1 MSALLERWQEVVAG
15 LPKERRPP
23 DTAETREIL
32 ERLFRFAPA
41 QGEFLLLNPGY
52 LKELLQAGLLEH
64 GQTEVQ
70 VRNACANF
78 VRPPEG
84 RPETS
89 LESGNDPLTRLRLWK
104 RREFFRIAVRD
115 LLNKA
120 PVEEIMSELSTMA
133 SVCVQ
138 SALDTVREGLAAKLP
153 APKTPFAV
161 LGLGKLGGRE
171 LNYNSDID
179 LIYIYEEEGQ
189 AGRITHHEWFG
200 RLAQSLTQELTRMD
214 THGSLFRV
222 DLRLRPEGSSGPIV
236 HSLDSCEHYYAA
248 FGETWERLALGKARG
263 VAGEHELA
271 YEFCQRLQPFIYP
284 RSISPDVFDE
294 IDQIKKRIE
303 AEIVG
308 PDALERHVK
317 LGRGGIRE
325 IEFITQSLQLLHGA
339 RQPFLHETGTLK
351 SLQALHRTELLA
363 RETLQELVR
372 AYRCFRMVEH
382 RLQMRYDLQTH
393 TLPPGW
399 EKSPDLFQSL
409 GYSSAEAFVSEFKEH
424 QNRVRKVFSSL
435 LGEVSVR
442 PAVTLDWPPEPS
454 ESVLRDLAAC
464 GFKDHTDAYQTL
476 LALSHGPK
484 FVHTSSRTKILFSRL
499 WPIIRE
505 QLPREA
511 RPDLCLKQ
519 LERFTEAYGTR
530 SALFEILL
538 RRPKL
543 LEILFLIFDNSRY
556 LTDTIIRHPEFI
568 EDIALTGTLDYQ
580 KTPADVA
587 REIRAMTDAGLP
599 LEKVLRLTK
608 RSELLR
614 IELRAMMGKAGL
626 NVTMQEWSELAEVCL
641 TEAAAAVE
649 APKDFAVIA
658 MGKFGGKEL
667 SNGSDLDIT
676 FVGEDVRK
684 AVRILKI
691 MNETTEDGIVFPM
704 DARLRPYG
712 SDGLLSVPLS
722 TYRDYY
728 AGKAQFWEK
737 LALTRAR
744 PVTGDPEVR
753 AQFEALIEETI
764 YRRPIDA
771 RELAEIFSMRQRIE
785 SERSTKGHD
794 PRATIPEPRFTA
806 DYKTGKGGLV
816 DLEFMAQT
824 LQLLNGCRD
833 PVWRDTN
840 TIQILRLHRAD
851 RLVENYLFLRKME
864 FSLRRFH
871 LTEESSI
878 PRDEEQ
884 QWILARHMGFKDFE
898 SFLKVY
904 EPILEENRSGWE
916 GFKTGLTNKMG

>member
-1 MSALLERWQEVVAG
+1 MQAFWERWKDATAG
-15 LPKERRPP
+15 LPSNKAPP
-23 DTAETREIL
+23 NTAETHQLLTRV
-32 ERLFRFAPA
+32 FRFAPA
-41 QGEFLLLNPGY
+41 QAEFLLSNPDC
-52 LKELLQAGLLEH
+52 LKSLLDTGLLERERTH
-64 GQTEVQ
+64 AQIRQ
-70 VRNACANF
+70 SCAEF
-78 VRPPEG
+78 IRQKQD
-84 RPETS
+84 
-89 LESGNDPLTRLRLWK
+89 DPLAALRLWK

-120 PVEEIMSELSTMA
+120 GVEEIMAELSALA

-138 SALDTVREGLAAKLP
+138 SVLDTVWERLAAKLP

-161 LGLGKLGGRE
+161 LGLGKLGGSE

-189 AGRITHHEWFG
+189 AGRITHHEWFV

-214 THGSLFRV
+214 AHGSLFRV

-236 HSLDSCEHYYAA
+236 HSLESCEHYYAA
-248 FGETWERLALGKARG
+248 FGETWERLALSKARG
-263 VAGEHELA
+263 VAGDNELA

-284 RSISPDVFDE
+284 RSISRSVVDE
-294 IDQIKKRIE
+294 IYQIKKRIE
-303 AEIVG
+303 EEVVG
-308 PDALERHVK
+308 QGALERHVK

-325 IEFITQSLQLLHGA
+325 IEFTTQTLQLLHGA
-339 RQPFLHETGTLK
+339 RHPFLHEASTLK
-351 SLQALHRTELLA
+351 SLQALHRTELMS
-363 RETLQELVR
+363 RDTLDELVS

-393 TLPPGW
+393 TLPPDW
-399 EKSPDLFQSL
+399 EKSPDLFESL
-409 GYSSAEAFVSEFKEH
+409 NYPSAEAFVSELKEH
-424 QNRVRKVFSSL
+424 QNRVRKVFSAL
-435 LGEVSVR
+435 LEDDPNR
-442 PAVTLDWPPEPS
+442 PAAAFDWPEKPTEAILHELS
-454 ESVLRDLAAC
+454 AC
-464 GFKDHTDAYQTL
+464 GIKNTGDAYMTL
-476 LALSHGPK
+476 HALAHGPE
-484 FVHTSSRTKILFSRL
+484 FVHTSSRTKILFDRL

-511 RPDLCLKQ
+511 RPELCLNQ

-580 KTPADVA
+580 KTPQDVA
-587 REIRAMTDAGLP
+587 KEIHSMIDADLP
-599 LEKVLRLTK
+599 LERVLRLTK

-626 NVTMQEWSELAEVCL
+626 DVTMQEWSELAEVCL
-641 TEAAAAVE
+641 NEAATAAGA
-649 APKDFAVIA
+649 APDFAVIA

-667 SNGSDLDIT
+667 SNGSDLDIL
-676 FVGEDVRK
+676 FVGEDVKK
-684 AVRILKI
+684 AVRVIKI
-691 MNETTEDGIVFPM
+691 MNETTEDGIVFPI

-712 SDGLLSVPLS
+712 NDGLLSVPLS
-722 TYRDYY
+722 TYQDYY
-728 AGKAQFWEK
+728 ANKAQFWEK

-744 PVTGDPEVR
+744 PVVGNLEIR
-753 AQFEALIEETI
+753 SQFEALIAQTI
-764 YRRPIDA
+764 YQQPINA
-771 RELAEIFSMRQRIE
+771 GELAEIFGMRARIE
-785 SERSTKGHD
+785 KE
-794 PRATIPEPRFTA
+794 RATHTPGFSA

-824 LQLLNGCRD
+824 LQLLHGHKD
-833 PVWRDTN
+833 PAWRATN
-840 TIQILRLHRAD
+840 TITILKLHNNLK
-851 RLVENYLFLRKME
+851 LVENYLFLRKME

-884 QWILARHMGFKDFE
+884 QWILARHMGFKDFA

-904 EPILEENRSGWE
+904 EPILEENRRVWDE
-916 GFKTGLTNKMG
+916 FKTSVTSKS

>member
-1 MSALLERWQEVVAG
+1 MNQALHERWKEALAT
-15 LPKERRPP
+15 LPPEQQPP

-32 ERLFRFAPA
+32 ERVFRFAPA
-41 QGEFLLLNPGY
+41 QGEFLLSNPNC
-52 LKELLQAGLLEH
+52 LKELLEAGLLERER
-64 GQTEVQ
+64 TESQ
-70 VRNACANF
+70 VRQSCADF
-78 VRPPEG
+78 VRQSDG
-84 RPETS
+84 
-89 LESGNDPLTRLRLWK
+89 DPLARLRSWK

-115 LLNKA
+115 LMNKA
-120 PVEEIMSELSTMA
+120 PVEEIMSELSTLA
-133 SVCVQ
+133 SACVQ
-138 SALDTVREGLAAKLP
+138 SARERLAAKFP

-171 LNYNSDID
+171 LNYSSDID

-200 RLAQSLTQELTRMD
+200 RLTQSLTQELTRMD
-214 THGSLFRV
+214 GHGSLFRV

-263 VAGEHELA
+263 VAGDHELA

-284 RSISPDVFDE
+284 RSVSPSVVDE
-294 IDQIKKRIE
+294 IYQIKKRIE
-303 AEIVG
+303 DEIVG
-308 PDALERHVK
+308 QHALERHVK

-325 IEFITQSLQLLHGA
+325 IEFITQMLQLLHGS
-339 RQPFLHETGTLK
+339 RHPFLHETGTLK
-351 SLQALHRTELLA
+351 SLQALHRTELLG
-363 RETLQELVR
+363 RETLQELVS

-399 EKSPDLFQSL
+399 EKSPDFYQSL
-409 GYSSAEAFVSEFKEH
+409 AYPSAEAFVSALKEH
-424 QNRVRKVFSSL
+424 QNHVRRVFSAL
-435 LGEVSVR
+435 LEDDS
-442 PAVTLDWPPEPS
+442 AKQASTLDWHEQPS
-454 ESVLRDLAAC
+454 ETILRDLAAC
-464 GFKDHTDAYQTL
+464 GFKDASDAYQTL
-476 LALSHGPK
+476 RALSHGPE

-587 REIRAMTDAGLP
+587 REIRSMIDAGLP

-614 IELRAMMGKAGL
+614 IELRAMMGKTGL
-626 NVTMQEWSELAEVCL
+626 DVTMQEWSELAEVCL
-641 TEAAAAVE
+641 GEAATAAK
-649 APKDFAVIA
+649 AQKDFAIIA

-667 SNGSDLDIT
+667 SNGSDLDIM
-676 FVGEDVRK
+676 FVGEDIKK
-684 AVRILKI
+684 AVGIIKI

-704 DARLRPYG
+704 DSRLRPYG
-712 SDGLLSVPLS
+712 NDGLLAVSLA

-744 PVTGDPEVR
+744 PAAGDPDIGS
-753 AQFEALIEETI
+753 QF
-764 YRRPIDA
+764 
-771 RELAEIFSMRQRIE
+771 
-785 SERSTKGHD
+785 
-794 PRATIPEPRFTA
+794 
-806 DYKTGKGGLV
+806 
-816 DLEFMAQT
+816 
-824 LQLLNGCRD
+824 
-833 PVWRDTN
+833 
-840 TIQILRLHRAD
+840 
-851 RLVENYLFLRKME
+851 
-864 FSLRRFH
+864 
-871 LTEESSI
+871 
-878 PRDEEQ
+878 
-884 QWILARHMGFKDFE
+884 
-898 SFLKVY
+898 
-904 EPILEENRSGWE
+904 
-916 GFKTGLTNKMG
+916 

>member
-1 MSALLERWQEVVAG
+1 VKQALHERWKEAVAA
-15 LPKERRPP
+15 LPPKQRPADDP
-23 DTAETREIL
+23 QTRAIL
-32 ERLFRFAPA
+32 ERVFRFAPA
-41 QGEFLLLNPGY
+41 QGEFLLAAPAC
-52 LKELLQAGLLEH
+52 LKDLIDHGLLEH
-64 GQTEVQ
+64 DRTESQ
-70 VRNACANF
+70 FRKSCSDF
-78 VRPPEG
+78 LRDPDG
-84 RPETS
+84 DS
-89 LESGNDPLTRLRLWK
+89 LARLRLWK

-115 LLNKA
+115 LTGKA
-120 PVEEIMSELSTMA
+120 PVETIMSELSALA
-133 SVCVQ
+133 SVCVH
-138 SALDTVREGLAAKLP
+138 SCLDTVHERLAAKMP
-153 APKTPFAV
+153 PPKTPFAV

-171 LNYNSDID
+171 LNYSSDID
-179 LIYIYEEEGQ
+179 LIYVYEEEGQ
-189 AGRITHHEWFG
+189 AGRLTHHEWFV

-214 THGSLFRV
+214 AHGSLFRV

-236 HSLDSCEHYYAA
+236 HSLESCENYYAA

-263 VAGEHELA
+263 VAGDRELA

-284 RSISPDVFDE
+284 RSVARSVVDE
-294 IDQIKKRIE
+294 IYQIKKRIE
-303 AEIVG
+303 DEIVG
-308 PDALERHVK
+308 AGALERHVK

-325 IEFITQSLQLLHGA
+325 IEFITQTLQLLHGA
-339 RQPFLHETGTLK
+339 RHPFLHETGTLK
-351 SLQALHRTELLA
+351 SLQALHRTELLG
-363 RETLQELVR
+363 RETLDELVR

-399 EKSPDLFQSL
+399 EKSPDLFESL
-409 GYSSAEAFVSEFKEH
+409 GYASADAFVSELKDH
-424 QNRVRKVFSSL
+424 QNSVRKVFSGL
-435 LGEVSVR
+435 LEDDSVK
-442 PAVTLDWPPEPS
+442 PAASTDWPEEPS
-454 ESVLRDLAAC
+454 PEMLRDLAAC
-464 GFKDHTDAYQTL
+464 GLKDGRDAYQTL
-476 LALSHGPK
+476 HALSHGPE
-484 FVHTSSRTKILFSRL
+484 FVHTSSRTRILFDRL
-499 WPIIRE
+499 WPLIRE

-580 KTPADVA
+580 KSPADVA
-587 REIRAMTDAGLP
+587 REIHAMIDAGLP

-626 NVTMQEWSELAEVCL
+626 EVTMQEWSELAEVCL
-641 TEAAAAVE
+641 DEACAAADAQ
-649 APKDFAVIA
+649 KDFAVIA

-667 SNGSDLDIT
+667 SNGSDLDVIY
-676 FVGEDVRK
+676 VGEEIKK
-684 AVRILKI
+684 AVRIIKI

-712 SDGLLSVPLS
+712 NDGLLAVGLAAA
-722 TYRDYY
+722 REYY
-728 AGKAQFWEK
+728 QTKAQLWEK

-744 PVTGDPEVR
+744 PAAGDPQIR
-753 AQFEALIEETI
+753 KGFEAMICDVI
-764 YRRPIDA
+764 YRQPIHPK
-771 RELAEIFSMRQRIE
+771 ELAEIFTMRQRIE
-785 SERSTKGHD
+785 TE
-794 PRATIPEPRFTA
+794 RATKAARFNA

-816 DLEFMAQT
+816 DLEFMTQAS
-824 LQLLNGCRD
+824 QLLLGPKD
-833 PVWRDTN
+833 PRWRITN
-840 TIQILRLHRAD
+840 TMELLKIGAWEELSA
-851 RLVENYLFLRKME
+851 NYLFLRKME

-884 QWILARHMGFKDFE
+884 QWILARHMGFKSFE
-898 SFLKVY
+898 EFLKVY
-904 EPILEENRSGWE
+904 EPILVENRRKWE
-916 GFKTGLTNKMG
+916 EFRAGARS